1 MDLIIIQL
9 QSFVLGAFVLAFMM
23 DLCQCQRFTQLFL
36 LDKNKMFATCNLDV
50 AMNNE
55 NPIEIMFA
63 IR

>member
-1 MDLIIIQL
+1 M
-9 QSFVLGAFVLAFMM
+9 
-23 DLCQCQRFTQLFL
+23 
-36 LDKNKMFATCNLDV
+36 DKNKMSTTCKLDV